1 MGHYVDG
8 CFLKAT
14 TKEAAM
20 KEGLAAA
27 QEFAFYN
34 VDRYENPSGTYHGR
48 FRYYDRIFNSVD
60 EALDFFDSLGFYKD
74 GVVRIRVVSESAQ
87 AKYSNKVSS
96 INKKRLEFL
105 ELVREKF
112 KERTSKTVGCKKCGT
127 RIDSQTAL
135 NSNLYCPICG
145 NWLVSN
151 TTKERYAKF
160 DEQLEDAKAKYIKDC
175 SESKKMRYFAKFE
188 VHI

>member
-1 MGHYVDG
+1 MGHAIG
-8 CFLKAT
+8 WCFLKAT

-27 QEFAFYN
+27 KDYAFYN
-34 VDRYENPSGTYHGR
+34 VDRYENLSGSYYND

-60 EALDFFDSLGFYKD
+60 EALEFFDSLGSYKD
-74 GVVRIRVVSESAQ
+74 GVVRIRVVSDSAQ
-87 AKYSNKVSS
+87 TKYNNKVNS
-96 INKKRLEFL
+96 INKKKREFFVSVL
-105 ELVREKF
+105 EKF

-135 NSNLYCPICG
+135 NRNLRCPTCG

-160 DEQLEDAKAKYIKDC
+160 DEQLEAAKAQYIKDC
-175 SESKKMRYFAKFE
+175 SESKKIKYWAKYE
-188 VHI
+188 VHC

>member
-1 MGHYVDG
+1 MIEIYQHTGDTKAGVKHMLI
-8 CFLKAT
+8 FLCICV
-14 TKEAAM
+14 
-20 KEGLAAA
+20 
-27 QEFAFYN
+27 F
-34 VDRYENPSGTYHGR
+34 
-48 FRYYDRIFNSVD
+48 
-60 EALDFFDSLGFYKD
+60 
-74 GVVRIRVVSESAQ
+74 VVIIG
-87 AKYSNKVSS
+87 

-160 DEQLEDAKAKYIKDC
+160 DELLEDAKAKYIKDC